1 MRGGDIPR
9 PFISASGGSV
19 DYLTFSSTSPE
30 GSDPEEGI
38 SSFSIGKVP
47 LSFSIDPPQEFLENT
62 GAGRGRYA
70 GPVFYSLFIHSIIL
84 LLLLAVLYQPDHRPV
99 KEVSHW
105 VVNLV
110 STIKDGPKGPQAV
123 LPEEPHAIAGPIQ
136 PIPEPQA
143 SPSMGVKSAPEDGLL
158 PLQESSLDS
167 AALPDSPSSEFP
179 PAASPA
185 EEERVEEAVFAMQ
198 QSADQQLQM
207 GQYLFRMR
215 FGDRMI
221 GTKIKYFQKT
231 SSAHL
236 SGLIQSGIPE
246 ELRKSLQGKS
256 TVVRILY
263 QEDGTLQEI
272 LFDDRSEDPFIQI
285 LKDGIQW
292 DTLNAPRKFGLPF
305 REMKVRIGIGPEGK
319 PSSRITLL

>member
-1 MRGGDIPR
+1 M
-9 PFISASGGSV
+9 
-19 DYLTFSSTSPE
+19 DYFTFSSTSPE

-47 LSFSIDPPQEFLENT
+47 LSFSVDPAPGILENP
-62 GAGRGRYA
+62 GAGQGKYT
-70 GPVFYSLFIHSIIL
+70 GPLLYSLFIHSIIL
-84 LLLLAVLYQPDHRPV
+84 LLLLAVLYQPDRRPV

-110 STIKDGPKGPQAV
+110 STIKDGPKGPQTI

-136 PIPEPQA
+136 PTPEPPA
-143 SPSMGVKSAPEDGLL
+143 SPSMEVKSTPEDGLL
-158 PLQESSLDS
+158 PLRESPLDS
-167 AALPDSPSSEFP
+167 AALPDSPSAEFP
-179 PAASPA
+179 PAASSA
-185 EEERVEEAVFAMQ
+185 EEKRAEEAVFAMQ
-198 QSADQQLQM
+198 QSADQQLQA

-215 FGDRMI
+215 LGDRMT

-236 SGLIQSGIPE
+236 SGLIQSAIPE
-246 ELRKSLQGKS
+246 DLRKTLQGKS

-272 LFDDRSEDPFIQI
+272 LFDSGSEDPFIQI

-292 DTLNAPRKFGLPF
+292 DALNAPRKFGLPF
-305 REMKVRIGIGPEGK
+305 REMKVRIGIDLEGK